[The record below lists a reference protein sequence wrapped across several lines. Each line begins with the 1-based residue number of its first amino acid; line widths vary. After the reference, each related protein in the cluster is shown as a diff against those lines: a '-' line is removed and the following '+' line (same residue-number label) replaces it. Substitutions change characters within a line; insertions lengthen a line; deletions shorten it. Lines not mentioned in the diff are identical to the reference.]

1 MAGRTIDARLRLL
14 DRQLVDN
21 QGELAGKVDDLEL
34 SAGEGS
40 GPLYVTAILAGPG
53 ALAGRLGGR
62 LGGWLAGLSERL
74 RGGDQDRPAR
84 IGFGV
89 VKEIGSAVEL
99 SVAKQELETDAVE
112 AWAGEHLIAKLPGA
126 EHAPE

>member
-1 MAGRTIDARLRLL
+1 MAGRTIDAGLRLL
-14 DRQLVDN
+14 DRQLVDKD
-21 QGELAGKVDDLEL
+21 GKLAGKVDDLEL
-34 SAGEGS
+34 TGDGDA

-74 RGGDQDRPAR
+74 RGGDSDRPAR
-84 IGFGV
+84 VWFGV
-89 VKEIGSAVEL
+89 VKEVGSAVQL

-112 AWAGEHLIAKLPGA
+112 AWVRDHLIGKLPGA